1 MYLAGDTFQI
11 NQSFHQAMNALLE
24 TIVDREL
31 LRGKPFFL
39 MSGPCVLENED
50 MGFEIAMKITEI
62 SRKLNIPFIFKAS
75 YKKANRSKLESFTGI
90 GDTIALNVLKD
101 IGKEFDIPVVTD
113 IHTNEEA
120 YMAARH
126 VDMLQIP
133 AFLCRQTELLVAAG
147 KTGKIVNIKK
157 GQFLSPSAMEF
168 AIEKVQSTGN
178 QKIIVTERGT
188 TFGYGDLVVDFRG
201 IPIMQELGF
210 PVVLDVTHS
219 LQQPNQSTGVT
230 GGLPHLIDTI
240 ARAGIAAGAD
250 GLFIETHPDPKNAK
264 SDGANMLSLDKLEGL
279 LEKLLRVREAIEH

>member
-1 MYLAGDTFQI
+1 
-11 NQSFHQAMNALLE
+11 MNAVLE
-24 TIVDREL
+24 TIVNRDL

-39 MSGPCVLENED
+39 MSGPCVLENQD

-90 GDTIALNVLKD
+90 GDTIALNVLQN
-101 IGKEFDIPVVTD
+101 IGKEFNVPVVTD

-178 QKIIVTERGT
+178 HKIIVTERGT

-201 IPIMQELGF
+201 IPVMQDLGF

-219 LQQPNQSTGVT
+219 LQQPNQSTGIT

-250 GLFIETHPDPKNAK
+250 GLFIETHTDPKNAK

-279 LEKLLRVREAIEH
+279 LEKLLRVREAIFSE

>member
-1 MYLAGDTFQI
+1 
-11 NQSFHQAMNALLE
+11 MNAVLE
-24 TIVDREL
+24 TIVNRDL
-31 LRGKPFFL
+31 LREKPFFL
-39 MSGPCVLENED
+39 MSGPCVLENQD

-90 GDTIALNVLKD
+90 GDTIALNVLQN
-101 IGKEFDIPVVTD
+101 IGKEFNIPVVTD

-133 AFLCRQTELLVAAG
+133 AFLCRQTELLLAAG

-178 QKIIVTERGT
+178 HKIIVTERGT

-201 IPIMQELGF
+201 IPVMQDLGF

-219 LQQPNQSTGVT
+219 LQQPNQSTGIT

-279 LEKLLRVREAIEH
+279 LEKLLRVREAIFSA

>member
-1 MYLAGDTFQI
+1 
-11 NQSFHQAMNALLE
+11 MNAVLE
-24 TIVDREL
+24 TIVNRDL

-39 MSGPCVLENED
+39 MSGPCVLENQD

-90 GDTIALNVLKD
+90 GDTIALNVLQN
-101 IGKEFDIPVVTD
+101 IGKEFNIPVVTD

-178 QKIIVTERGT
+178 HKIIVTERGT

-201 IPIMQELGF
+201 IPIMQDLGF

-219 LQQPNQSTGVT
+219 LQQPNQSTGIT

-279 LEKLLRVREAIEH
+279 LEKLLRVREAIFSA